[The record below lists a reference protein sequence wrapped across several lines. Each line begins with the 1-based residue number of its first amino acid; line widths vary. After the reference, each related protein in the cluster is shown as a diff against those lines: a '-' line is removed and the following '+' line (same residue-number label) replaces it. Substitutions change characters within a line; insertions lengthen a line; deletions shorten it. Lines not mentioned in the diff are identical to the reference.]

1 MTNQQPEYYNEP
13 MDAPVVESIKY
24 RHSDELGE
32 LFGALA
38 LAQAEISS
46 AVKDKVAK
54 VQSTKG
60 NYQYSYSDL
69 HSVIE
74 AGREP
79 LAKNGICVIQLP
91 NAAGQRV
98 TVTTVLGHKS
108 GQWWASDLTMSAT
121 QNTPQGIGSAITYG
135 RRYGLSA
142 MAGIASEDD
151 DGQAASQRP
160 PQQRYE
166 REPEPKYQPPK
177 KQVESAPSASDIL
190 WQRMKNPKDVLAYLG
205 ECKTLL
211 TDITGSDLEYYS
223 VLKRGGIHDLEALKA
238 ITMEKAKPIVRD
250 MQETVVR
257 TQNMFVTPAEVA

>member
-1 MTNQQPEYYNEP
+1 MNQQPEYYNEP

-98 TVTTVLGHKS
+98 TVTTILGHKS

-151 DGQAASQRP
+151 DGHAASQRP

-166 REPEPKYQPPK
+166 REEPKYQPPVK
-177 KQVESAPSASDIL
+177 KAEPSVSDVL
-190 WQRMKNPKDVLAYLG
+190 WQRMKSPKDVLNYLG
-205 ECKTLL
+205 ECKAVL

-223 VLKRGGIHDLEALKA
+223 VLKRGGFNDAESLKA
-238 ITMEKAKPIVRD
+238 ITMEKARLLVKD

-257 TQNMFVTPAEVA
+257 TQNMFVTPQEVA